1 MAAVRPG
8 VEEMQGLY
16 GPFTLTERV
25 LQRIWLR
32 QDFAADRAE
41 LNDGRALAVE
51 HPGRWNLLGGPDFL
65 GARLRF
71 AGRAV
76 DGDVEVHFRVR
87 DWRAHGHAANPAFGR
102 VGLHVLLHPPD
113 PEEAPARRA
122 DGEAIPS
129 VALLPLLHRSLEE
142 YAADDALEAL
152 TARDAWRRFEEL
164 AVLPDEVRRRT
175 LAAHAADRWARKVG
189 YARRRIDRLG
199 WEAAA
204 HQTALEILGYR
215 RNRVPMLA
223 AAEHFP
229 LPGWRSPETPDA
241 AWRGVFGWRRD
252 GVRPAN
258 RPETRLAQ
266 YGAWVRT
273 RPDWPEDLKA
283 WAQNLPPGGG
293 GWVGST
299 REFRRTPEWGSARG
313 ALAELCGGVVGGT
326 RFDTLVC
333 DGLLPMAAAGAGR
346 PDLDRFWHHWP
357 VGDLPDAVVAG
368 LRRLGPA
375 GVGREPRAHGFGQ
388 GLIGWLLERGALA

>member
-1 MAAVRPG
+1 
-8 VEEMQGLY
+8 MQGLY

-41 LNDGRALAVE
+41 LSDGRALGVE

-65 GARLRF
+65 AARLRF

-76 DGDVEVHFRVR
+76 ACDVEVHFRVR
-87 DWRAHGHAANPAFGR
+87 DWRSHGHAANPAFGG

-113 PEEAPARRA
+113 SEEAPARRA

-129 VALLPLLHRSLEE
+129 VALLPLLHRDLEE

-164 AVLPDEVRRRT
+164 AALPDEARRRL
-175 LAAHAADRWARKVG
+175 LATHAADRWARKVG
-189 YARRRIDRLG
+189 YARRRIERLG
-199 WEAAA
+199 WTAAA

-223 AAEHFP
+223 AAERWP
-229 LPGWRSPETPDA
+229 LP
-241 AWRGVFGWRRD
+241 AWRDPGTPAAAGQGVWGWRRD

-258 RPETRLAQ
+258 RPEARLAQ
-266 YGAWVRT
+266 YGAWVRA
-273 RPDWPEDLKA
+273 RPDWPADLLT
-283 WAQNLPPGGG
+283 WAREVAPGAGR
-293 GWVGST
+293 WDEST
-299 REFRRTPEWGSARG
+299 REIRRTAEWGRARG
-313 ALAELCGGVVGGT
+313 ALAGLSGGVVGGP

-333 DGLLPMAAAGAGR
+333 DGLLPLAAAGAGR
-346 PDLDRFWHHWP
+346 PDLDGFWRHWP
-357 VGDLPDAVVAG
+357 PGDLPDAVRAG
-368 LRRLGPA
+368 LRRLDPA

-388 GLIGWLLERGALA
+388 GLLGWLIERGALA